1 MQPSTP
7 MRLPS
12 RPTSKSFAPSSN
24 VESCSFRH
32 DTLAETRNYPN
43 LWVRPAATNKEAAP
57 MLTLDQ
63 LQAKVASQKTAL
75 PALYGDVD
83 FGIKPERFADEP
95 VIENGP
101 KGKFDEMR
109 PQVLA
114 DAEKVARMRA
124 YTMLGDTVADAYA
137 ALMPKYGFRG
147 LIGMLKQACDHGVEA
162 VPDAPP
168 ELVNFIRAME
178 ATPDWVD
185 MKLVEEG
192 ARQSRE
198 DAANYSPFVIR
209 GAFIAT
215 FMNKYSALPMA
226 LTGTL
231 SSDTAARRVKDTASF
246 FITSTLPGALERH
259 GPGFKSAAMVRLMHS
274 MVRFN
279 ALKRSNVWDVKT
291 FGIPIPQVDQMPA
304 GLIGTFLLAFKITA
318 KGRFE
323 YTEVER
329 ARVELSRYRCFLL
342 GLPEE
347 LAPATPKEMV
357 DMMVRYDQ
365 TLRKGF
371 DDATCGELTRA
382 TLAAYLPSDEKLG
395 SKIFDRIERRFSK
408 IFFLL
413 SFLGGDKAKAEAMGV
428 KITAGDWATFI
439 ACSLFIGVRKGLYG
453 IACRLPGA
461 SKLADRMLVKKLE
474 RMLDSYGHPAHTT
487 DANQYRPT
495 VLKAAE

>member
-1 MQPSTP
+1 MQ
-7 MRLPS
+7 
-12 RPTSKSFAPSSN
+12 
-24 VESCSFRH
+24 
-32 DTLAETRNYPN
+32 
-43 LWVRPAATNKEAAP
+43 
-57 MLTLDQ
+57 LTLDQ
-63 LQAKVASQKTAL
+63 LKAKVASQKETL

-83 FGIKPERFADEP
+83 FSIKPERFADEP
-95 VIENGP
+95 VLEGP
-101 KGKFDEMR
+101 SQSKLDALR

-114 DAEKVARMRA
+114 DTEKVERMRA

-147 LIGMLKQACDHGVEA
+147 LIGMLQHACDHGVDGMD
-162 VPDAPP
+162 DAPP
-168 ELVNFIRAME
+168 ELVKFIRAME

-231 SSDTAARRVKDTASF
+231 SHSTAARRVKDTASF
-246 FITSTLPGALERH
+246 FMTSTLPGALERF

-279 ALKRSNVWDVKT
+279 ALKRSNMWDVNT

-304 GLIGTFLLAFKITA
+304 GLIGVFLLAFKITA

-323 YTEVER
+323 YTPDER

-347 LAPATPKEMV
+347 LVPDNPKDMV
-357 DMMVRYDQ
+357 DVMVRYDQ
-365 TLRKGF
+365 TLRKGY
-371 DDATCGELTRA
+371 DDATCGELVRA

-395 SKIFDRIERRFSK
+395 SRMFDRIERRFSK

-413 SFLGGDKAKAEAMGV
+413 SFLGGDRKKAEAMGV
-428 KITAGDWATFI
+428 KIGVLDWATFI
-439 ACSLFIGVRKGLYG
+439 SCGVFIAARKGFYG
-453 IACRLPGA
+453 IASRIPGLRDA
-461 SKLADRMLVKKLE
+461 TDRMLVKKIE
-474 RMLDSYGHPAHTT
+474 RLLASYGHAAHTT
-487 DANQYRPT
+487 DASQYKPAVIRQ
-495 VLKAAE
+495 AAE

>member
-1 MQPSTP
+1 
-7 MRLPS
+7 
-12 RPTSKSFAPSSN
+12 
-24 VESCSFRH
+24 
-32 DTLAETRNYPN
+32 
-43 LWVRPAATNKEAAP
+43 
-57 MLTLDQ
+57 MLTLEQ
-63 LQAKVASQKTAL
+63 LQAKVAAQKTTL

-83 FGIKPERFADEP
+83 FSIKPERFADEP
-95 VIENGP
+95 VVTGWI
-101 KGKFDEMR
+101 KSKFDHLR
-109 PQVLA
+109 PALLA
-114 DAEKVARMRA
+114 DTEKVARMRA

-137 ALMPKYGFRG
+137 ALMPRYGFRG
-147 LIGMLKQACDHGVEA
+147 LVAMLKQACDHGVESVA
-162 VPDAPP
+162 DAPP
-168 ELVNFIRAME
+168 ELAAFIHAME

-231 SSDTAARRVKDTASF
+231 SSDTASRRVKDTASF
-246 FITSTLPGALERH
+246 FITSTLPGALERF
-259 GPGFKSAAMVRLMHS
+259 GPGFRSAAMVRLMHS

-279 ALKRSNVWDVKT
+279 ALKRSSVWDVKT
-291 FGIPIPQVDQMPA
+291 YGIPIPQVDQMPA
-304 GLIGTFLLAFKITA
+304 GLIGTFLLAFKITG

-329 ARVELSRYRCFLL
+329 ARVELARYRCFLL

-347 LAPATPKEMV
+347 LAPATPQAMV
-357 DMMVRYDQ
+357 DMMILYEQ

-382 TLAAYLPSDEKLG
+382 TLAAYLPADESLG
-395 SKIFDRIERRFSK
+395 SKLFDKVERRFSK

-413 SFLGGDKAKAEAMGV
+413 SFLGGDKKIAAAMGV
-428 KITAGDWATFI
+428 KITAADWAVFT
-439 ACSLFIGVRKGLYG
+439 ACGLFIGARKLLYG
-453 IACRLPGA
+453 LACRLPGVGRI
-461 SKLADRMLVKKLE
+461 ADRMLVRKLE
-474 RMLDSYGHPAHTT
+474 RMLESYGHPAHTT
-487 DANQYRPT
+487 DAAQYKPAM
-495 VLKAAE
+495 VQQAAE

>member
-1 MQPSTP
+1 
-7 MRLPS
+7 
-12 RPTSKSFAPSSN
+12 
-24 VESCSFRH
+24 
-32 DTLAETRNYPN
+32 
-43 LWVRPAATNKEAAP
+43 

-63 LQAKVASQKTAL
+63 LRAKVAAQKSDL

-83 FGIKPERFADEP
+83 FSIKPERFADEP
-95 VIENGP
+95 VLEGP
-101 KGKFDEMR
+101 SQSKFDEVR
-109 PQVLA
+109 AQVLA
-114 DAEKVARMRA
+114 NTDRVERMRA

-137 ALMPKYGFRG
+137 ALMPQYGFRR
-147 LIGMLKQACDHGVEA
+147 LIGMLKQACDQGLES

-178 ATPDWVD
+178 ATPGWVD

-231 SSDTAARRVKDTASF
+231 SHDTAARRVKDTASF
-246 FITSTLPGALERH
+246 FMTSTLPGALERF
-259 GPGFKSAAMVRLMHS
+259 GPGFRSAAMVRLMHS

-279 ALKRSNVWDVKT
+279 ALKRSNIWDVNT

-304 GLIGTFLLAFKITA
+304 GLIGVFLLAFKITA
-318 KGRFE
+318 KGRFH
-323 YTEVER
+323 YTEAER

-347 LAPATPKEMV
+347 LVPATPKEMV
-357 DMMVRYDQ
+357 DIMVTYDQ
-365 TLRKGF
+365 TLRKGY
-371 DDATCGELTRA
+371 DDATCGELVRA
-382 TLAAYLPSDEKLG
+382 TMAAYLPSDETFG
-395 SKIFDRIERRFSK
+395 SKLFDRIERRFSK

-413 SFLGGDKAKAEAMGV
+413 SFLGGDRKKAEAMGV
-428 KITAGDWATFI
+428 KITAADWAVFI
-439 ACSLFIGVRKGLYG
+439 SCGLFIGARKLVYSV
-453 IACRLPGA
+453 ACSIPGVN
-461 SKLADRMLVKKLE
+461 KIADRMLVKKIERLLE
-474 RMLDSYGHPAHTT
+474 SYGHPAHTT
-487 DANQYRPT
+487 DASAYRPS
-495 VLKAAE
+495 AAPQPAE

>member
-1 MQPSTP
+1 
-7 MRLPS
+7 
-12 RPTSKSFAPSSN
+12 
-24 VESCSFRH
+24 
-32 DTLAETRNYPN
+32 
-43 LWVRPAATNKEAAP
+43 
-57 MLTLDQ
+57 MLTLEQ

-83 FGIKPERFADEP
+83 FTLKPERFADEP
-95 VIENGP
+95 VLEGP
-101 KGKFDEMR
+101 SQSKFDHMR
-109 PQVLA
+109 PQLLA
-114 DAEKVARMRA
+114 DTEKVERMRA
-124 YTMLGDTVADAYA
+124 YTMLGDNVADAYA

-147 LIGMLKQACDHGVEA
+147 LIGMLQHACDHGVDGMD
-162 VPDAPP
+162 DAPP

-231 SSDTAARRVKDTASF
+231 SNDTAARRVKDTASF
-246 FITSTLPGALERH
+246 FMTSTLPGALARF

-279 ALKRSNVWDVKT
+279 ALRRSNMWDVKT
-291 FGIPIPQVDQMPA
+291 FGVPIPQVDQMPA
-304 GLIGTFLLAFKITA
+304 GLIGTFLLAFKITG

-323 YTEVER
+323 YTAEER

-347 LAPATPKEMV
+347 LAPATPQAMV
-357 DMMVRYDQ
+357 DMMVLYEQ

-382 TLAAYLPSDEKLG
+382 TLAAYLPSDRKLG
-395 SKIFDRIERRFSK
+395 SRIFDRIERRFSK

-413 SFLGGDKAKAEAMGV
+413 SFLGGDRKKAEAMGV
-428 KITAGDWATFI
+428 KISALDWATFI
-439 ACSLFIGVRKGLYG
+439 SCGLFIGARKTFYSLANRIPGLRE
-453 IACRLPGA
+453 AT
-461 SKLADRMLVKKLE
+461 DRMLVKKIE
-474 RMLDSYGHPAHTT
+474 RMLASYGHAAHTS
-487 DANQYRPT
+487 DASQYKPAAVRQ
-495 VLKAAE
+495 AAE

>member
-1 MQPSTP
+1 MQ
-7 MRLPS
+7 
-12 RPTSKSFAPSSN
+12 
-24 VESCSFRH
+24 
-32 DTLAETRNYPN
+32 
-43 LWVRPAATNKEAAP
+43 
-57 MLTLDQ
+57 LTLDQ
-63 LQAKVASQKTAL
+63 LKAKVASQKETL

-83 FGIKPERFADEP
+83 FSIKPERFADEP
-95 VIENGP
+95 VLEGP
-101 KGKFDEMR
+101 SQSKLDALR

-114 DAEKVARMRA
+114 DTEKVERMRA

-147 LIGMLKQACDHGVEA
+147 LIGMLQHACDHGVDGMD
-162 VPDAPP
+162 DAPP

-231 SSDTAARRVKDTASF
+231 SHSTAARRVKDTASF
-246 FITSTLPGALERH
+246 FMTSTLPGALERF

-279 ALKRSNVWDVKT
+279 ALKRSNMWDVNT

-304 GLIGTFLLAFKITA
+304 GLIGVFLLAFKITA

-323 YTEVER
+323 YTPDER

-347 LAPATPKEMV
+347 LVPDNPKDMV
-357 DMMVRYDQ
+357 DVMVRYDQ
-365 TLRKGF
+365 TLRKGY
-371 DDATCGELTRA
+371 DDATCGELVRA

-395 SKIFDRIERRFSK
+395 SRMFDRIERRFSK

-413 SFLGGDKAKAEAMGV
+413 SFLGGDRKKAEAMGV
-428 KITAGDWATFI
+428 KIGVLDWATFI
-439 ACSLFIGVRKGLYG
+439 SCGVFIAARKGFYG
-453 IACRLPGA
+453 IASRIPGLRDA
-461 SKLADRMLVKKLE
+461 TDRMLVKKIE
-474 RMLDSYGHPAHTT
+474 RLLASYGHAAHTT
-487 DANQYRPT
+487 DASQYKPAVIRQ
-495 VLKAAE
+495 AAE

>member
-1 MQPSTP
+1 
-7 MRLPS
+7 
-12 RPTSKSFAPSSN
+12 
-24 VESCSFRH
+24 
-32 DTLAETRNYPN
+32 
-43 LWVRPAATNKEAAP
+43 

-63 LQAKVASQKTAL
+63 LQAKVASQRSAL

-83 FGIKPERFADEP
+83 FSIKPERFADEP
-95 VIENGP
+95 VIEGQP
-101 KGKFDEMR
+101 KGKLDHMR

-137 ALMPKYGFRG
+137 ALMPTYGFRG
-147 LIGMLKQACDHGVEA
+147 LVGMLKQACDHGVES

-231 SSDTAARRVKDTASF
+231 SNDTAARRVKDTASF
-246 FITSTLPGALERH
+246 FITSTLPGALERF
-259 GPGFKSAAMVRLMHS
+259 GPGFRSAAMVRLMHS

-279 ALKRSNVWDVKT
+279 ALKRSNVWDVNT

-304 GLIGTFLLAFKITA
+304 GLIGVFLLAFRITG

-329 ARVELSRYRCFLL
+329 ARVELARYRCFLL

-347 LAPATPKEMV
+347 LAPATPKDMV

-365 TLRKGF
+365 TLRKGY

-382 TLAAYLPSDEKLG
+382 TLSAYLPADQTFG
-395 SKIFDRIERRFSK
+395 SRLFDRIERRFSK
-408 IFFLL
+408 IFFLQA
-413 SFLGGDKAKAEAMGV
+413 FLNGDTKKAEAMGV
-428 KITAGDWATFI
+428 KITAGDWATFV
-439 ACSLFIGVRKGLYG
+439 ACSLFIGARKGLYA
-453 IACRLPGA
+453 IACRLPGV
-461 SKLADRMLVKKLE
+461 SGMADRMLVKKLE
-474 RMLDSYGHPAHTT
+474 RMLESYGHPAHTT
-487 DANQYRPT
+487 DAAAYRPA

>member
-1 MQPSTP
+1 
-7 MRLPS
+7 
-12 RPTSKSFAPSSN
+12 
-24 VESCSFRH
+24 
-32 DTLAETRNYPN
+32 
-43 LWVRPAATNKEAAP
+43 
-57 MLTLDQ
+57 MLTLEQ

-83 FGIKPERFADEP
+83 FAIKPERFADEP
-95 VIENGP
+95 VIADQP
-101 KGKFDEMR
+101 KGKLDHMR
-109 PQVLA
+109 ADVLA
-114 DAEKVARMRA
+114 DAEKVERMRA
-124 YTMLGDTVADAYA
+124 YTMLGDTVTDAYA
-137 ALMPKYGFRG
+137 ALMPTYGFRG
-147 LIGMLKQACDHGVEA
+147 LTSMLTQACDHGIES
-162 VPDAPP
+162 VPEAPP

-231 SSDTAARRVKDTASF
+231 SHDTAARRVKDTASF
-246 FITSTLPGALERH
+246 FITSTLPGALERF

-279 ALKRSNVWDVKT
+279 ALRRSNMWDVNT

-304 GLIGTFLLAFKITA
+304 GLIGTFLLAFKITGQ
-318 KGRFE
+318 GRFE
-323 YTEVER
+323 YSEVER

-347 LAPATPKEMV
+347 LAPATPREMV

-382 TLAAYLPSDEKLG
+382 TLAAYLPADQKLG
-395 SKIFDRIERRFSK
+395 NRIFDRIERRFSK
-408 IFFLL
+408 IFFLQA
-413 SFLGGDKAKAEAMGV
+413 FLGGDNAKAQTMGV
-428 KITAGDWATFI
+428 KITATDWATFV
-439 ACSLFIGVRKGLYG
+439 ACSLFIGMRKGLYG
-453 IACRLPGA
+453 IACRLPGVA
-461 SKLADRMLVKKLE
+461 KVADRMLVRKLE
-474 RMLDSYGHPAHTT
+474 RMLASYGHAAHTT
-487 DANQYRPT
+487 DSTAYRPA
-495 VLKAAE
+495 VVKQAAE

>member
-1 MQPSTP
+1 
-7 MRLPS
+7 
-12 RPTSKSFAPSSN
+12 
-24 VESCSFRH
+24 
-32 DTLAETRNYPN
+32 
-43 LWVRPAATNKEAAP
+43 

-63 LQAKVASQKTAL
+63 LKAKVASQKTNL

-83 FGIKPERFADEP
+83 FATRPERFADEL
-95 VIENGP
+95 VLEGP
-101 KGKFDEMR
+101 SQSKFDHMR
-109 PQVLA
+109 PQLLA
-114 DAEKVARMRA
+114 DTEKVERMRA

-137 ALMPKYGFRG
+137 ALMPNYGFRG
-147 LIGMLKQACDHGVEA
+147 LIGMLQHACDHGVDGMD
-162 VPDAPP
+162 DAPP
-168 ELVNFIRAME
+168 ELVAFIRAME

-231 SSDTAARRVKDTASF
+231 SNDTAARRVKDTASF
-246 FITSTLPGALERH
+246 FMTSTLPGALARF

-274 MVRFN
+274 MVRFH
-279 ALKRSNVWDVKT
+279 ALRRSSMWDVKT
-291 FGIPIPQVDQMPA
+291 FGVPIPQVDQMPA
-304 GLIGTFLLAFKITA
+304 GLIGTFLLAFKITG

-323 YTEVER
+323 YTAEER

-347 LAPATPKEMV
+347 LAPATPQAMV
-357 DMMVRYDQ
+357 DMMVLYEQ

-382 TLAAYLPSDEKLG
+382 TLAAYLPSDRKLG
-395 SKIFDRIERRFSK
+395 SRIFDRIERRFSK

-413 SFLGGDKAKAEAMGV
+413 SFLGGDRKKAEAMGV
-428 KITAGDWATFI
+428 KISALDWATFI
-439 ACSLFIGVRKGLYG
+439 SCGLFIGARKTFYGLANR
-453 IACRLPGA
+453 IPGLREA
-461 SKLADRMLVKKLE
+461 TDRMLVKKIE
-474 RMLDSYGHPAHTT
+474 RMLESYGHAAHTS
-487 DANQYRPT
+487 DASQYKPAAVRQ
-495 VLKAAE
+495 AAE

>member
-1 MQPSTP
+1 
-7 MRLPS
+7 
-12 RPTSKSFAPSSN
+12 
-24 VESCSFRH
+24 
-32 DTLAETRNYPN
+32 
-43 LWVRPAATNKEAAP
+43 

-83 FGIKPERFADEP
+83 FSIKPERFADEP
-95 VIENGP
+95 VLEGP
-101 KGKFDEMR
+101 SQSRFDAMR

-147 LIGMLKQACDHGVEA
+147 LIGMLKQACDHGVES

-231 SSDTAARRVKDTASF
+231 SHDTAARRVKDTASF
-246 FITSTLPGALERH
+246 FMTSTLPGALERF
-259 GPGFKSAAMVRLMHS
+259 GPGFRSAAMVRLMHS

-279 ALKRSNVWDVKT
+279 ALKRSNMWDVRT

-304 GLIGTFLLAFKITA
+304 GLIGVFLLAFRITA

-329 ARVELSRYRCFLL
+329 ARVELARYRCFLL

-347 LAPATPKEMV
+347 LAPATPKDMV
-357 DMMVRYDQ
+357 DMMVLYDQ

-371 DDATCGELTRA
+371 DDATCGELVRA
-382 TLAAYLPSDEKLG
+382 TLAAYLPADEKLG
-395 SKIFDRIERRFSK
+395 SRIFDLIERRFSR

-413 SFLGGDKAKAEAMGV
+413 SFLGGDSRKAAAMGV
-428 KITAGDWATFI
+428 KISVLDWVTFI
-439 ACSLFIGVRKGLYG
+439 ACGLFIGARKAFYG
-453 IACRLPGA
+453 IAARIPGLRNA
-461 SKLADRMLVKKLE
+461 TDRMLVRKIK

-487 DANQYRPT
+487 DASQYRPT
-495 VLKAAE
+495 LVRQAAE

>member
-1 MQPSTP
+1 
-7 MRLPS
+7 
-12 RPTSKSFAPSSN
+12 
-24 VESCSFRH
+24 
-32 DTLAETRNYPN
+32 
-43 LWVRPAATNKEAAP
+43 
-57 MLTLDQ
+57 MLTLDE
-63 LQAKVASQKTAL
+63 LQAKVASQKTAI

-83 FGIKPERFADEP
+83 FSIKPERFADEP
-95 VIENGP
+95 VLEGAP
-101 KGKFDEMR
+101 QGKFDAMR

-114 DAEKVARMRA
+114 DKEKVARMRA

-147 LIGMLKQACDHGVEA
+147 LIAMLKQACDHGVES

-168 ELVNFIRAME
+168 ELVAFIRAME
-178 ATPDWVD
+178 AKPDWVD

-231 SSDTAARRVKDTASF
+231 SNDTAARRVKDTASF
-246 FITSTLPGALERH
+246 FMTSTLPGALERF
-259 GPGFKSAAMVRLMHS
+259 GPGFRSAAMVRLMHS

-279 ALKRSNVWDVKT
+279 ALKRSNMWDVST

-304 GLIGTFLLAFKITA
+304 GLIGVFLLAFRITA

-329 ARVELSRYRCFLL
+329 ARVELARYRCFLL

-347 LAPATPKEMV
+347 LAPATPRDMV

-371 DDATCGELTRA
+371 DDATCGELVRA
-382 TLAAYLPSDEKLG
+382 TLAAYLPADGKLG
-395 SKIFDRIERRFSK
+395 SRLFDYIERRFSR

-413 SFLGGDKAKAEAMGV
+413 SFLGGDSRKAAAMGV
-428 KITAGDWATFI
+428 RISALDWATFI
-439 ACSLFIGVRKGLYG
+439 ACSLFIGARKAFYAIAGRIPGLRD
-453 IACRLPGA
+453 AT
-461 SKLADRMLVKKLE
+461 DRMLVRKIE

-487 DANQYRPT
+487 DASQYRPA
-495 VLKAAE
+495 VIRQAAE

>member
-1 MQPSTP
+1 
-7 MRLPS
+7 
-12 RPTSKSFAPSSN
+12 
-24 VESCSFRH
+24 
-32 DTLAETRNYPN
+32 
-43 LWVRPAATNKEAAP
+43 
-57 MLTLDQ
+57 MLTLEQ

-83 FGIKPERFADEP
+83 FTIKPERFADEL
-95 VIENGP
+95 VIAGP
-101 KGKFDEMR
+101 SQSKFDHMR
-109 PQVLA
+109 PQLLA

-147 LIGMLKQACDHGVEA
+147 LIGMLKQACDHGVES

-168 ELVNFIRAME
+168 ELVTFIRAME

-198 DAANYSPFVIR
+198 DSANYSPFIIR

-231 SSDTAARRVKDTASF
+231 SNESAARRVKDTASF
-246 FITSTLPGALERH
+246 FMTSTLPGALERF

-279 ALKRSNVWDVKT
+279 ALKRSNAWDVKT

-304 GLIGTFLLAFKITA
+304 GLIGVFLLAFKITG
-318 KGRFE
+318 KGRFK

-347 LAPATPKEMV
+347 LAPATPKDMV
-357 DMMVRYDQ
+357 DMMVLYEQ

-382 TLAAYLPSDEKLG
+382 TLAAYLPPDEKLG
-395 SKIFDRIERRFSK
+395 SRIFDRIERRFSK

-413 SFLGGDKAKAEAMGV
+413 AFLGGDRKKAAEIGV
-428 KITAGDWATFI
+428 KIGVADWATFI
-439 ACSLFIGVRKGLYG
+439 ACSAFIGVRKGFYAL
-453 IACRLPGA
+453 GA
-461 SKLADRMLVKKLE
+461 SIPGLRKATDRMLVRKIE
-474 RMLDSYGHPAHTT
+474 RLLASYGHAAHTT
-487 DANQYRPT
+487 DAAQYKPAAVRQ
-495 VLKAAE
+495 AAE